1 MFKNQM
7 QSNRQVSDEKTSRP
21 ITNESGRSMVEM
33 LGVLA
38 LMGILS
44 VGGVMGYRW
53 AMDKYEA
60 NEILNEVRKRAVVS
74 SQQRLQGVTI
84 DLKEFYPTAQFDTIR
99 GIYLVTVADNC
110 QGDPSFFMI
119 SVSSVATS
127 ICDHLLAQAEQMP
140 LVAGVL
146 LNQERIREN
155 TVCPENKNSEIS
167 FAFGNTLDDTQDLP
181 PEKVCVPECVN
192 ELPICRNGSCISCL
206 SDNDCLNNPSFG
218 KGFIC
223 SSTMCVQPE
232 PDSCS
237 QCTSNQYCYYNSY
250 TDHCSKL
257 GGSEGVCRD
266 KPPKSALTKIIGRR
280 NGRTYYI
287 SPEGNL
293 NWWSAKS
300 FCDSY
305 GMHLAGLWEA
315 CPNWNGQESGSSA
328 PPNACPNLTGT
339 GEHVVYLNSDNKRG
353 GGRCFEYGVFLKSG
367 GVDNYRW
374 RIPTNNDYA
383 LCAE

>member
-1 MFKNQM
+1 MDKEQLPLNHHVFNENTPQPKA
-7 QSNRQVSDEKTSRP
+7 
-21 ITNESGRSMVEM
+21 NESGRSMVEM
-33 LGVLA
+33 LGVLT

-60 NEILNEVRKRAVVS
+60 NEILNEVRKRAVVT
-74 SQQRLQGVTI
+74 SQQRLQGI
-84 DLKEFYPTAQFDTIR
+84 EINLKEFYPVAQFDAIK
-99 GIYLVTVADNC
+99 GIYPVAVTDNC

-119 SVSSVATS
+119 SVSSIATS
-127 ICDHLLAQAEQMP
+127 ICNHLLAQAEQMP
-140 LVAGVL
+140 WVTGVL
-146 LNQERIREN
+146 LNQMRVSEN
-155 TVCPENKNSEIS
+155 TECPENKNSEIS
-167 FAFGNTLDDTQDLP
+167 FAFGNTLNDGQDLP
-181 PEKVCVPECVN
+181 PEEVCVPECVN

-206 SDNDCLNNPSFG
+206 SDDDCLNNPSFG

-237 QCTSNQYCYYNSY
+237 QCTNNQYCHYNSY

-266 KPPKSALTKIIGRR
+266 KPPKSALTKIIGRS

-315 CPNWNGQESGSSA
+315 CPDWNGQESGSN
-328 PPNACPNLTGT
+328 PPANACLNLAGT
-339 GEHVVYLNSDNKRG
+339 GNCTVYLNSDNNRG
-353 GGRCFEYGVFLKSG
+353 NRCFEYGVSLKNG

-374 RIPTNNDYA
+374 RYPTNNDYA